1 MKEYDVIVIGCG
13 ASGSIASIFASKK
26 YQKILIIDKN
36 SKPLK
41 KLLVTGNGRCNL
53 TNINVNSGFYNQ
65 DIDSYLSK
73 FPVSKT
79 LNFFKSIGLETYFDE
94 EGRVYPITN
103 SAKSV
108 VDVLYNAM
116 NKNKIEVTLDE
127 EVIDILQKDNKYLIK
142 TTKNEYFSQK
152 VIIASGGKT
161 LIDIISKFNIK
172 IRKCSPSLVSL
183 KTEST
188 KNLSGTRLSPV
199 VVKAI
204 NSQDQEKQDCGEI
217 LFKDSGISGIC
228 IFNISTIFSRINE
241 FKGSLCLDLL
251 PNLSHEELYNLLIE
265 RKKLD
270 VKVNKFFEGLF
281 VNSIAYEILNKLKIN
296 ENKSSL
302 KLTDNEL
309 KSMIEIIKNFKFN
322 VLDCYDNNQVFS
334 GGVKLSEL
342 TENLEAKNTK
352 GLYFCGEICDVDGE
366 CGGFNLQWAWTSGFI
381 VGNNI

>member
-1 MKEYDVIVIGCG
+1 MRGGRMKEFSIYPIFINHRSSLKETSKDTPDSKHIFYMTEDMTEVIDFDEVKKEYICSLGLSDVPASSDALLEGKGTNPIFIEFKNGQINKIVQ
-13 ASGSIASIFASKK
+13 AE
-26 YQKILIIDKN
+26 
-36 SKPLK
+36 LK
-41 KLLVTGNGRCNL
+41 KKIYDSLLIL
-53 TNINVNSGFYNQ
+53 F
-65 DIDSYLSK
+65 
-73 FPVSKT
+73 
-79 LNFFKSIGLETYFDE
+79 
-94 EGRVYPITN
+94 
-103 SAKSV
+103 
-108 VDVLYNAM
+108 
-116 NKNKIEVTLDE
+116 
-127 EVIDILQKDNKYLIK
+127 DILQKDNKYLIK

-204 NSQDQEKQDCGEI
+204 NSQGQEKQECGEI

>member
-26 YQKILIIDKN
+26 YKKILIIDKN

-53 TNINVNSGFYNQ
+53 TNINVNSVFYNQ

-152 VIIASGGKT
+152 VIIASGGQS
-161 LIDIISKFNIK
+161 LFDIISKFK
-172 IRKCSPSLVSL
+172 INMRKTSPSLVSL
-183 KTEST
+183 KTENT
-188 KNLSGTRLSPV
+188 KNLSGIRLSPM

-204 NSQDQEKQDCGEI
+204 NSQGQEKQECGEI

-228 IFNISTIFSRINE
+228 IFNISTLFSRIND